1 MLVFI
6 DESGDAGLDVA
17 GGASPIFV
25 AAMVVFTHDA
35 AAAATQRAIDNR
47 DARRLPRREFK
58 FSKCRDEVRDRF
70 FDTVR
75 GCDFN
80 VRAIVVRKA
89 RTRSPAQSAGQ
100 DRFYEFFV
108 ESLMRRSEDALADA
122 KVIIDGSG
130 SKSFRQSVDAV
141 LRRRLRSGAVRSV
154 RFKDSRD
161 DVLLQLADMCAGAI
175 ARAYKTERAQ
185 ADRWLNKLQPRIADV
200 WEFP

>member
-1 MLVFI
+1 MTS
-6 DESGDAGLDVA
+6 SGDAGFDVA

-35 AAAATQRAIDNR
+35 AAATQRAIEDR

-70 FDTVR
+70 FDAVR

-80 VRAIVVRKA
+80 VRAIVVRKG

-108 ESLMRRSEDALADA
+108 
-122 KVIIDGSG
+122 
-130 SKSFRQSVDAV
+130 
-141 LRRRLRSGAVRSV
+141 
-154 RFKDSRD
+154 
-161 DVLLQLADMCAGAI
+161 
-175 ARAYKTERAQ
+175 
-185 ADRWLNKLQPRIADV
+185 
-200 WEFP
+200 

>member
-1 MLVFI
+1 
-6 DESGDAGLDVA
+6 
-17 GGASPIFV
+17 
-25 AAMVVFTHDA
+25 
-35 AAAATQRAIDNR
+35 
-47 DARRLPRREFK
+47 
-58 FSKCRDEVRDRF
+58 
-70 FDTVR
+70 
-75 GCDFN
+75 
-80 VRAIVVRKA
+80 
-89 RTRSPAQSAGQ
+89 
-100 DRFYEFFV
+100 
-108 ESLMRRSEDALADA
+108 MRRSEDALADA

-130 SKSFRQSVDAV
+130 SKSFRQCVDAA